1 MTLMTS
7 VAINMALGGPVVYG
21 LIRLLAHGIHA
32 GSVAGPQALTVPGAV
47 ESDRL
52 AA

>member
-7 VAINMALGGPVVYG
+7 IAINVALGGPVVYG
-21 LIRLLAHGIHA
+21 LIRLLAHGIL
-32 GSVAGPQALTVPGAV
+32 GDSVAAPSARTVLGAV